1 MELHGL
7 TTLKL
12 ARYRLHLRSLE
23 DATLPLF
30 LGSTLRGAFG
40 HALKKSVCLMSHRNC
55 AQCLVAD
62 QCIYPYLFETPT
74 PPEVLPL
81 RGQQQAP
88 HPFILS
94 PPILHQVDEDLC
106 NAHKSSG
113 PDASQDNM
121 ASLNFVEAYIPLAR
135 HRHLAAG
142 DEIIFDLMLIGRA
155 IDYLPYVVF
164 TVSEMAHT
172 GLGVKRAR
180 FELSSVEALTLAEPT
195 EIIYT
200 KESGR
205 IAQHSSVA
213 SLTEM
218 VTLRLREL
226 PRRDAL
232 DLKFLSPTRIRI
244 DGEPQARLDF
254 YLLIRN
260 LLRRVSLLNAVHGD
274 TIFAPDYTSLLTK
287 AAQITTQAQGFRW
300 WDWDRYSNRQR
311 TKIKMGGF
319 IGPVRYAG
327 ESLED
332 FMPLVVAGELLG
344 IGAGTSFGLGKY
356 QIVA

>member
-23 DATLPLF
+23 NATLPLF

-40 HALKKSVCLMSHRNC
+40 HALKKSVCPMSHRNC
-55 AQCLVAD
+55 ARCLVAD
-62 QCIYPYLFETPT
+62 QCIYPYLFETPA
-74 PPEVLPL
+74 PPEALHL

-94 PPILHQVDEDLC
+94 PPILHQLDEV
-106 NAHKSSG
+106 SSNG
-113 PDASQDNM
+113 HTNGDPDTAQDNT
-121 ASLNFVEAYIPLAR
+121 ASLDFVKAYIPPAR
-135 HRHLAAG
+135 HRRLAAG

-172 GLGVKRAR
+172 GLGVKRAH
-180 FELSSVEALTLAEPT
+180 FELSSVEALAVAEPP

-205 IAQHSSVA
+205 IAQHTSVA
-213 SLTEM
+213 SLAEM
-218 VTLRLREL
+218 VSLRLSEL
-226 PRRDAL
+226 PQRDAL

-244 DGEPQARLDF
+244 DGEPQVRLDF
-254 YLLIRN
+254 YLLVRN

-274 TIFAPDYTSLLTK
+274 MTFVPDYASLLTK
-287 AAQITTQAQGFRW
+287 ASQIITQADGFRW

-319 IGPVRYAG
+319 VGPVRYAG
-327 ESLED
+327 ESMED
-332 FMPLVVAGELLG
+332 FMPLVAAGELLG

-356 QIVA
+356 RIVA

>member
-12 ARYRLHLRSLE
+12 ALYRLHLRSLE
-23 DATLPLF
+23 DVTLPLF

-40 HALKKSVCLMSHRNC
+40 HALKKSVCLMRHRNC

-62 QCIYPYLFETPT
+62 QCIYPYLFETPA
-74 PPEVLPL
+74 PPEVLQL

-94 PPILHQVDEDLC
+94 PPILHQLDEDPRNSHTNSSP
-106 NAHKSSG
+106 NAT
-113 PDASQDNM
+113 DDNTDSM
-121 ASLNFVEAYIPLAR
+121 DFIEAYIPSAR
-135 HRHLAAG
+135 HRHLVAG
-142 DEIIFDLMLIGRA
+142 DEINFDLMLIGRA

-180 FELSSVEALTLAEPT
+180 FELSSVEALTVAEPAET
-195 EIIYT
+195 IYT

-205 IAQHSSVA
+205 IAQHTSVA
-213 SLTEM
+213 SLAEM
-218 VTLRLREL
+218 ISLRLREL
-226 PRRDAL
+226 PPRDAL
-232 DLKFLSPTRIRI
+232 ELKFLSPTRIRI

-254 YLLIRN
+254 YLLARN
-260 LLRRVSLLNAVHGD
+260 LLRRVSLLSAVHGD
-274 TIFAPDYTSLLTK
+274 TTFAPDYASLLTK
-287 AAQITTQAQGFRW
+287 ASQITTQAQGLRW
-300 WDWDRYSNRQR
+300 WDWERYSNRQR
-311 TKIKMGGF
+311 MKIKMGGF
-319 IGPVRYAG
+319 VGPVRYAG

-332 FMPLVVAGELLG
+332 FMPLVAAGELLG